1 MINLLPYFRL
11 KKTQEDKDFFFAHSG
26 FFNFWDELLIV
37 RNKSYSPFGFAGCVL
52 VDRGDRKFT
61 GVEMT
66 VNEKIMYGTIIDNSI
81 RTRKPEEM
89 FVDFP
94 ELLES
99 ETGQLYGKS

>member
-1 MINLLPYFRL
+1 M
-11 KKTQEDKDFFFAHSG
+11 
-26 FFNFWDELLIV
+26 
-37 RNKSYSPFGFAGCVL
+37 

-61 GVEMT
+61 EVEIT

>member
-1 MINLLPYFRL
+1 M
-11 KKTQEDKDFFFAHSG
+11 
-26 FFNFWDELLIV
+26 
-37 RNKSYSPFGFAGCVL
+37 
-52 VDRGDRKFT
+52 VDRGDRKFI

-66 VNEKIMYGTIIDNSI
+66 VNEKIMYGTIIGNSI
-81 RTRKPEEM
+81 RTRTPEEM

>member
-1 MINLLPYFRL
+1 M
-11 KKTQEDKDFFFAHSG
+11 
-26 FFNFWDELLIV
+26 
-37 RNKSYSPFGFAGCVL
+37 

-66 VNEKIMYGTIIDNSI
+66 VNEKIMYGTIIGNSI

-99 ETGQLYGKS
+99 ETG